1 VAWENKIQAPA
12 KKKNHQMKYKIK
24 RLGFASQSK
33 GNVREQKRE
42 FVGMMGQLGIEVEK
56 ARLTTP
62 HSIHRTPPWS

>member
-1 VAWENKIQAPA
+1 
-12 KKKNHQMKYKIK
+12 MKYKIK

-56 ARLTTP
+56 ARLTTIP
-62 HSIHRTPPWS
+62 QVCWSKKWGQTI